1 MTAPAVTVYA
11 RSIDA
16 AEKCYQC
23 DATKRRLTAKGIAF
37 TEVDIDADPLTREAL
52 AYMGYTGIPVVVA
65 ATATG
70 EQHWAG
76 YRPDRIDRLTMAV
89 AS

>member
-1 MTAPAVTVYA
+1 VSAPTVTVYTRTLA
-11 RSIDA
+11 TT
-16 AEKCYQC
+16 EKCYQC
-23 DATKRRLTAKGIAF
+23 EATKRRLTAKGIAF

-52 AYMGYTGIPVVVA
+52 AYLGYSGIPVVVA

-70 EQHWAG
+70 EQHWNG
-76 YRPDRIDRLTMAV
+76 YRPERIDALTV

>member
-1 MTAPAVTVYA
+1 MTAAAVTVYT
-11 RSIDA
+11 RSGPP
-16 AEKCYQC
+16 KCMSCVQTTRHL
-23 DATKRRLTAKGIAF
+23 TKRGIAF

-76 YRPDRIDRLTMAV
+76 YRPDRIDALAV
-89 AS
+89 AA